1 MVFPAFNIIWDCFGL
16 DFWFLKFLIVFI
28 IKTLIQI
35 LSVIMNGVWSR
46 GSTYGRICNVTY
58 LIKGSCSA
66 VGCHHALV
74 LCTGIYI
81 YIFISSPISL
91 HKKTWLLLSLL
102 WITQMGNFIIS
113 LSRFFLWIVLIFF
126 GGWGVGGP
134 RGEGGTGMEFDTEGY

>member
-113 LSRFFLWIVLIFF
+113 LKIPLVNSFDFFL
-126 GGWGVGGP
+126 GGG
-134 RGEGGTGMEFDTEGY
+134 GGTGMEFDTEG